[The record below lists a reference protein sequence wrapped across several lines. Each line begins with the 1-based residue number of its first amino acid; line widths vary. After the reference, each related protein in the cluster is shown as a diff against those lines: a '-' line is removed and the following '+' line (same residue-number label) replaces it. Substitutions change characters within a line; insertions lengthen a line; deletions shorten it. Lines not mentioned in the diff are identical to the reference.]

1 MFRAGVATWEE
12 RRKLLDQFKGDLA
25 PLVRAYSFAG
35 DGPFLE
41 GRESPSYADVIVGAW
56 LKFIR
61 ATVPEWGEIREW
73 HGGLWSRVYYALEEF
88 AEVKSLVYELESIEN
103 KGRSGYRSISLA
115 AIINRLTC
123 LVSVISKPVTK

>member
-1 MFRAGVATWEE
+1 MFRAGVATGEE

-61 ATVPEWGEIREW
+61 ATVPEWGRFGSGMGAYGAGCIMHWR
-73 HGGLWSRVYYALEEF
+73 
-88 AEVKSLVYELESIEN
+88 SL
-103 KGRSGYRSISLA
+103 RR
-115 AIINRLTC
+115 
-123 LVSVISKPVTK
+123 